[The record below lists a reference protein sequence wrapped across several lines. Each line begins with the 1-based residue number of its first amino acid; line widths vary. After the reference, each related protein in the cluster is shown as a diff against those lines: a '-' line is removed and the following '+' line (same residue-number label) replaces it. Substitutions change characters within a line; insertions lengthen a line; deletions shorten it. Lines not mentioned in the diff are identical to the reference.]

1 MLSLTL
7 AVTAA
12 CKKENAYVP
21 PPPPQVGV
29 AKPLRQDVMP
39 YLEVTGNAVAYNQ
52 VDLEAR
58 VQGYLQEINYQ
69 DGAEAKKADTLFV
82 IEPAPY
88 QAQLQQAQATL
99 AATQADLVQAEAEFT
114 RQFTLGKSDFASQSK
129 VDEARAKRDSDKAQ
143 IQNNQAGVTIAAINL
158 GYTQV
163 TAPFDGRVTAHLIS
177 VGGLV
182 GVAGPTK
189 LATIVQ
195 LEPIYATFTVSEQ
208 QVLRVKEA
216 MVKSGFKPGEF
227 KGVPVEVGLMTE
239 DGFPHVGKLDYVAPM
254 LDPST
259 GTLTARGVLENQDRA
274 LLPGMFL
281 RIRIPLALEKAN
293 ALLVPD
299 EALGADQSGSYL
311 LVVDKDNVVQQRTVQ
326 TGQLEGKLRVIV
338 VRRRCRRSGRDQ
350 RQPEGG
356 ARREGGAADDD
367 DRRRGESGAC
377 RASRSGARS
386 TPMISAFFINR
397 PVLANV
403 LAIVMVL
410 IGAVAVF
417 TLPVAQY
424 PNVVPP
430 TVSVTT
436 SYPGA
441 SADTVMNTVALP
453 IEQQVNG
460 VQGMIYM
467 QSTSASDGTYSLIVT
482 FEIGTDLNFAQ
493 VLVQNRV
500 SAAMASLP
508 QSVQVQGVTVQQKS
522 TSILQIVTLTSPD
535 GRYDSLFL
543 SNYATISL
551 VPELS
556 RVPGVGNVGVFGV
569 GQYSMRI
576 WLDPQTL
583 QARGL
588 APQDVIK
595 AIQQQS
601 QQVTSGQ
608 VGAPPAP
615 AGQNFQ
621 YTVNVEGRLIDPAEF
636 ANIIVKID
644 SANGGQITRVKD
656 VGRVE
661 LGAQTY
667 SQSSRLNGKPAAGI
681 AIYQLPTANALNV
694 ATLVNARMAELAK
707 SFPQDLTYVVPFDT
721 TRFVT
726 ASINEVYKT
735 LLEAAVLVLIVILVF
750 LQDWR
755 ATLVPATTVPVTII
769 GAFAAMAALGFTV
782 NLSTLFA
789 IILAI
794 GIVVDDA
801 IVVVEGAAHHIERG
815 LTPHDASIKAMD
827 ELFGPIIGI
836 TLVLMSVFIPAAF
849 LPGLT
854 GQMYAQFALVI
865 AATALISAIN
875 AATLK
880 PTQCALWLRMP
891 VPPEKRNF
899 FFRGFN
905 RGYQPVE
912 NAYTRLIGAMARHS
926 GAMVIVAL
934 IVAGIGVWGIARLPT
949 SFIPIEDQ
957 GYVLVATQLPD
968 GAAVGRTQQVMDQ
981 VTKIALGVP
990 GVDQVIAISGISV
1003 LDNSATLA
1011 NAGVAYVIL
1020 KDWSVRKPGSGADLR
1035 SVYANL
1041 QGALDKL
1048 QDGVALVLIPPPIQG
1063 IGNASGFTMQ
1073 VELRDGTFDYT
1084 KLQTITQT
1092 IVRDGNTQTGLQR
1105 LNSTFRAAV
1114 PQVRVVVDR
1123 VKAETLNVA
1132 VGDVFNVL
1140 AGYIGSSYV
1149 NQFNKFGR
1157 TFQVYVQA
1165 DSKYPTSAKAT
1176 SRTCMC
1182 AARTTRWCR
1191 WAPW

>member
-1 MLSLTL
+1 
-7 AVTAA
+7 
-12 CKKENAYVP
+12 
-21 PPPPQVGV
+21 
-29 AKPLRQDVMP
+29 
-39 YLEVTGNAVAYNQ
+39 
-52 VDLEAR
+52 
-58 VQGYLQEINYQ
+58 
-69 DGAEAKKADTLFV
+69 
-82 IEPAPY
+82 
-88 QAQLQQAQATL
+88 
-99 AATQADLVQAEAEFT
+99 
-114 RQFTLGKSDFASQSK
+114 
-129 VDEARAKRDSDKAQ
+129 
-143 IQNNQAGVTIAAINL
+143 
-158 GYTQV
+158 
-163 TAPFDGRVTAHLIS
+163 
-177 VGGLV
+177 
-182 GVAGPTK
+182 
-189 LATIVQ
+189 
-195 LEPIYATFTVSEQ
+195 
-208 QVLRVKEA
+208 
-216 MVKSGFKPGEF
+216 
-227 KGVPVEVGLMTE
+227 
-239 DGFPHVGKLDYVAPM
+239 
-254 LDPST
+254 
-259 GTLTARGVLENQDRA
+259 
-274 LLPGMFL
+274 
-281 RIRIPLALEKAN
+281 
-293 ALLVPD
+293 
-299 EALGADQSGSYL
+299 
-311 LVVDKDNVVQQRTVQ
+311 
-326 TGQLEGKLRVIV
+326 
-338 VRRRCRRSGRDQ
+338 
-350 RQPEGG
+350 
-356 ARREGGAADDD
+356 
-367 DRRRGESGAC
+367 
-377 RASRSGARS
+377 
-386 TPMISAFFINR
+386 MISKFFINR

-410 IGAVAVF
+410 IGGVALF

-460 VQGMIYM
+460 VQGMLYM

-482 FEIGTDLNFAQ
+482 FAIGTDLNFAQ

-508 QSVQVQGVTVQQKS
+508 QAVQVQGVTVQQKS

-551 VPELS
+551 VPELA

-588 APQDVIK
+588 APEDVIR

-601 QQVTSGQ
+601 QQVTAGQ

-615 AGQNFQ
+615 TGQVFQ
-621 YTVNVEGRLIDPAEF
+621 YTVNIEGRLIDPAEF
-636 ANIIVKID
+636 GNIIVKVD

-694 ATLVNARMAELAK
+694 ATLVNAKMAELAK
-707 SFPQDLTYVVPFDT
+707 AFPQGLTYGVPFDT
-721 TRFVT
+721 TRFVK
-726 ASINEVYKT
+726 ASIDEVYKT

-801 IVVVEGAAHHIERG
+801 IVIVEGVAHHIERG
-815 LTPHDASIKAMD
+815 LTPHDAAIKAME

-912 NAYTRLIGAMARHS
+912 NGYAWLIGTMARHS
-926 GAMVIVAL
+926 SLMVIVAL
-934 IVAGIGVWGIARLPT
+934 VVAGLGAWGIARLPT
-949 SFIPIEDQ
+949 SFIPVEDQ

-968 GAAVGRTQQVMDQ
+968 GAATGRTQQVMDQ

-990 GVDQVIAISGISV
+990 GVDQVISISGISV

-1020 KDWSVRKPGSGADLR
+1020 KDWSLRKPGSGADLR
-1035 SVYANL
+1035 SVYSNL

-1048 QDGVALVLIPPPIQG
+1048 EDAVALVVVPPPIQG

-1073 VELRDGTFDYT
+1073 IELQDGSFDYA
-1084 KLQTITQT
+1084 KLQNITQT
-1092 IVRDGNTQTGLQR
+1092 MVRDGNTQTGLQR
-1105 LNSTFRAAV
+1105 LNSTFRAGV
-1114 PQVRVVVDR
+1114 PQLRVVVDR
-1123 VKAETLNVA
+1123 VKAETLNVS

-1140 AGYIGSSYV
+1140 AGYVGSTYV

-1165 DSKYPTSAKAT
+1165 DSKFRLRPGDIENLYVRSQDNKMVPLGTLVTIQPMVGPSLVGLYNLYPTASIVGGPATGFSSGEAMDLMEQIADKTLPRGTGFEWTAMSYQEKIVGNQIFYVFGLGMLLVYLCLAGQYESWIAPISVILAVPLSLMGPVIALTSLGLSNNLYTQIGLVLLIALSAKNAILIVEVARERRMLQNV
-1176 SRTCMC
+1176 SIVQAAVD
-1182 AARTTRWCR
+1182 AARTRFRPILMTSFAFILGVAPLVTATGAGASARVSLGLAVLSGMIASTCLAVLFVPSFFVVMQRFEEWRKTRKQR
-1191 WAPW
+1191 APARTTA

>member
-1 MLSLTL
+1 
-7 AVTAA
+7 
-12 CKKENAYVP
+12 
-21 PPPPQVGV
+21 
-29 AKPLRQDVMP
+29 
-39 YLEVTGNAVAYNQ
+39 
-52 VDLEAR
+52 
-58 VQGYLQEINYQ
+58 
-69 DGAEAKKADTLFV
+69 
-82 IEPAPY
+82 
-88 QAQLQQAQATL
+88 
-99 AATQADLVQAEAEFT
+99 
-114 RQFTLGKSDFASQSK
+114 
-129 VDEARAKRDSDKAQ
+129 
-143 IQNNQAGVTIAAINL
+143 
-158 GYTQV
+158 
-163 TAPFDGRVTAHLIS
+163 
-177 VGGLV
+177 
-182 GVAGPTK
+182 
-189 LATIVQ
+189 
-195 LEPIYATFTVSEQ
+195 
-208 QVLRVKEA
+208 
-216 MVKSGFKPGEF
+216 
-227 KGVPVEVGLMTE
+227 
-239 DGFPHVGKLDYVAPM
+239 
-254 LDPST
+254 
-259 GTLTARGVLENQDRA
+259 
-274 LLPGMFL
+274 
-281 RIRIPLALEKAN
+281 
-293 ALLVPD
+293 
-299 EALGADQSGSYL
+299 
-311 LVVDKDNVVQQRTVQ
+311 
-326 TGQLEGKLRVIV
+326 
-338 VRRRCRRSGRDQ
+338 
-350 RQPEGG
+350 
-356 ARREGGAADDD
+356 
-367 DRRRGESGAC
+367 
-377 RASRSGARS
+377 
-386 TPMISAFFINR
+386 
-397 PVLANV
+397 
-403 LAIVMVL
+403 
-410 IGAVAVF
+410 
-417 TLPVAQY
+417 
-424 PNVVPP
+424 
-430 TVSVTT
+430 
-436 SYPGA
+436 
-441 SADTVMNTVALP
+441 
-453 IEQQVNG
+453 
-460 VQGMIYM
+460 
-467 QSTSASDGTYSLIVT
+467 
-482 FEIGTDLNFAQ
+482 
-493 VLVQNRV
+493 
-500 SAAMASLP
+500 
-508 QSVQVQGVTVQQKS
+508 VQVQGVTVQQKS

-551 VPELS
+551 VPELA

-588 APQDVIK
+588 APEDVIR

-601 QQVTSGQ
+601 QQVTAGQ

-615 AGQNFQ
+615 TGQVFQ
-621 YTVNVEGRLIDPAEF
+621 YTVNIEGRLIDPAEF
-636 ANIIVKID
+636 GNIIVKVD

-694 ATLVNARMAELAK
+694 ATLVNAKMAELAK
-707 SFPQDLTYVVPFDT
+707 AFPQGLTYGVPFDT
-721 TRFVT
+721 TRFVK
-726 ASINEVYKT
+726 ASIDEVYKT

-801 IVVVEGAAHHIERG
+801 IVIVEGVAHHIERG
-815 LTPHDASIKAMD
+815 LTPHDAAIKAME

-912 NAYTRLIGAMARHS
+912 NGYAWLIGTMARHS
-926 GAMVIVAL
+926 SLMVIVAL
-934 IVAGIGVWGIARLPT
+934 VVAGLGAWGIARLPT
-949 SFIPIEDQ
+949 SFIPVEDQ

-968 GAAVGRTQQVMDQ
+968 GAATGRTQQVMDQ

-990 GVDQVIAISGISV
+990 GVDQVISISGISV

-1020 KDWSVRKPGSGADLR
+1020 KDWSLRKPGSGADLR
-1035 SVYANL
+1035 SVYSNL

-1048 QDGVALVLIPPPIQG
+1048 EDAVALVVVPPPIQG

-1073 VELRDGTFDYT
+1073 IELQDGSFDYA
-1084 KLQTITQT
+1084 KLQNITQT
-1092 IVRDGNTQTGLQR
+1092 MVRDGNTQTGLQR
-1105 LNSTFRAAV
+1105 LNSTFRAGV
-1114 PQVRVVVDR
+1114 PQLRVVVDR
-1123 VKAETLNVA
+1123 VKAETLNVS

-1140 AGYIGSSYV
+1140 AGYVGSTYV

-1165 DSKYPTSAKAT
+1165 DSKFRLRPGDIENLYVRSQDNKMVPLGTLVTIQPMVGPSLVGLYNLYPTASIVGGPATGFSSGEAMDLMEQIADKTLPRGTGFEWTAMSYQEKIVGNQIFYVFGLGMLLVYLCLAGQYESWIAPISVILAVPLSLMGPVIALTSLGLSNNLYTQIGLVLLIALSAKNAILIVEVARERRMLQNV
-1176 SRTCMC
+1176 SIVQAAVD
-1182 AARTTRWCR
+1182 AARTRFRPILMTSFAFILGVAPLVAATGAGASARVSLGLAVLSGMIASTCLAVLFVPSFFVVMQRFEEWRKTRKQR
-1191 WAPW
+1191 APARTTA